1 MYANKAEKAFRNTV
15 MKELSLKKRIK
26 DRNKERQ
33 EMIDYKASLLEDKLL
48 AASESRKK
56 MRSEL
61 ATANDTVV
69 VDCTVM
75 NQLKAER
82 LA

>member
-1 MYANKAEKAFRNTV
+1 MYANKAEEAFRNTV

-48 AASESRKK
+48 AAS
-56 MRSEL
+56 
-61 ATANDTVV
+61 
-69 VDCTVM
+69 
-75 NQLKAER
+75 
-82 LA
+82 

>member
-1 MYANKAEKAFRNTV
+1 
-15 MKELSLKKRIK
+15 
-26 DRNKERQ
+26 
-33 EMIDYKASLLEDKLL
+33 MIDYKASLLEDKLQ

-61 ATANDTVV
+61 TIANDTVV